1 MKTCIRCGEIKP
13 ETEFFK
19 RAVAHDGLSPE
30 CKECRRKYLREW
42 NKAHRAQTTDLVRKR
57 REDNPTRFRTYWL
70 RHRFG
75 ITAEEYDAMFQ
86 AQGGVCAIC
95 KQPETRNLGEGV
107 VNMGVDHDHRTGAVR
122 GLLCH
127 RCNTIMGMLE
137 DDPALL
143 TKMIAYLEA
152 WQA

>member
-1 MKTCIRCGEIKP
+1 MKRCTKCGEVKA
-13 ETEFFK
+13 ETEFPK
-19 RAVAHDGLSPE
+19 ASTGKGGLSAR
-30 CKECRRKYLREW
+30 CKTCQNAYINEWRRTQQPRLSAR
-42 NKAHRAQTTDLVRKR
+42 NKEIKATDPR
-57 REDNPTRFRTYWL
+57 RFRTYWL
-70 RHRFG
+70 KNRFG

-95 KQPETRNLGEGV
+95 KQPETRNLGKGI

-137 DDPALL
+137 DDPTLL
-143 TKMIAYLEA
+143 AKMIAYLEA